1 MFLRFP
7 ARLSHSGGRGQA
19 CSVSGSRPSNRACG
33 SPAHGSP
40 TSFTAGIRSFPP
52 GPEGSGCGDDPVK
65 ADQAELVGRGE
76 SNHGPAEP
84 STTPMPLG
92 QEQRQPHP
100 QVPGDLVEVPRRVA
114 EPEVCGPAADEPV
127 DLGHDHLDGQQQ
139 PAPVDD
145 RRSGRGL
152 AARVLAVVQGHPKLI
167 ELADGQAA
175 DPATLAARL
184 DEADNTWL
192 TRGVRLEDFL
202 DTGQPQAT
210 DTDYYQVLD
219 TWTRAT
225 TAHLPA
231 AANTLFT
238 VLAGL
243 WTVPASVDTVISCPV
258 RRETREWVRH
268 AADLPR
274 STGLRR

>member
-1 MFLRFP
+1 
-7 ARLSHSGGRGQA
+7 
-19 CSVSGSRPSNRACG
+19 
-33 SPAHGSP
+33 
-40 TSFTAGIRSFPP
+40 
-52 GPEGSGCGDDPVK
+52 
-65 ADQAELVGRGE
+65 
-76 SNHGPAEP
+76 
-84 STTPMPLG
+84 
-92 QEQRQPHP
+92 
-100 QVPGDLVEVPRRVA
+100 
-114 EPEVCGPAADEPV
+114 
-127 DLGHDHLDGQQQ
+127 
-139 PAPVDD
+139 
-145 RRSGRGL
+145 
-152 AARVLAVVQGHPKLI
+152 VLAVVQGHPKLI

-258 RRETREWVRH
+258 DQEIRVWVRH
-268 AADLPR
+268 AVDLRR
-274 STGLRR
+274 STRRRR